1 MVRGGK
7 GCLGACGCSEVRPGV
22 IQSPDG
28 TYVVRLALPPGFI
41 KTEIL
46 RTVAEL
52 AERYASGEVHITV
65 RQGLEI
71 PEVPPS
77 KLDDLLR
84 NLRKLGLEPGS
95 TGPRVR
101 QVTCCPGIRTCAN
114 ALMDP
119 VPLAQK
125 LHEEFVDVWVPAKV
139 KIAVSGCPRGC
150 TRPSENDLGLVAVS
164 EDEWELLVGG
174 YRVTRLPERDV
185 IDAVES
191 TLEWYSS
198 EAPPGMRLRRFV
210 TDRVSELRDVLERL

>member
-1 MVRGGK
+1 M
-7 GCLGACGCSEVRPGV
+7 

-41 KTEIL
+41 KAEAL
-46 RTVAEL
+46 RNVAEL
-52 AERYASGEVHITV
+52 AERYADGEVHITV

-71 PEVPPS
+71 PKVPPS

-84 NLRKLGLEPGS
+84 ELRELGLEPGS

-114 ALMDP
+114 ALTDP
-119 VPLAQK
+119 VPLARR

-150 TRPSENDLGLVAVS
+150 TRPSENDLGLMAVG
-164 EDEWELLVGG
+164 EDEWELLAGSH
-174 YRVTRLPERDV
+174 RIIRLPERDV

-191 TLEWYSS
+191 TLEWYASK
-198 EAPPGMRLRRFV
+198 APPGTRLHRFV
-210 TDRVSELRDVLERL
+210 TGRVSELRDVLERS